1 MFDLNLIPD
10 PLILTVFHPGFVPD
24 LSSFL
29 DSVPDLNCV
38 PSLDCDPDP
47 YSDSAPD
54 LLLLLILFLI
64 LILLFSYCFC

>member
-10 PLILTVFHPGFVPD
+10 TLILTVFYPGFVPD

-54 LLLLLILFLI
+54 LLLLLIL
-64 LILLFSYCFC
+64 ILLLVISF